1 MVFVRFSKVGVGTIG
16 AYGRTHWLIA
26 HYQAE
31 GRGAHIF
38 SNEKSMFRRTFS
50 NESRVFERFFP
61 NELLELLRFH
71 WRWKSSKMKD
81 NEFNDWFFGLK
92 VSSQSFL
99 AKALNTVKKTDKE
112 ADTS

>member
-1 MVFVRFSKVGVGTIG
+1 MVE
-16 AYGRTHWLIA
+16 THWLIA

-38 SNEKSMFRRTFS
+38 STEKSMFRRIFS